1 MIFCSCSNAT
11 KTTIETYKKI
21 QNRTKIDKDFVVFDS
36 SDKGLN
42 DFLNDFL
49 KRHLRYDDNRIGKL
63 SVGNAVMFDKEW
75 ESQSLMWFDTTS
87 KTVPDARLLSYAG
100 NTIIVTLFNVLAIPF
115 AASLCAF
122 GFTKLNFKGKE
133 LLFALVLA
141 TIMMPAITTQIP
153 LYVMY
158 SKIGWIDSLYPLTIP
173 AIFGGGAMNIFL
185 IRQFMKGLPKELD
198 NAAKID
204 GANTWKIYWKIT
216 LPLCKPILSFVMV
229 STFLG
234 VWNDFMGPLLYL
246 RTEKNFTL
254 SIGVYMKYLGT
265 LTKLNL
271 PNEQMATGILML
283 LPPLIIFIIFQK
295 QLINGVVFSGIK
307 G

>member
-1 MIFCSCSNAT
+1 MKNKKAKISKDKINIHIAAYVVLSILTIF
-11 KTTIETYKKI
+11 
-21 QNRTKIDKDFVVFDS
+21 
-36 SDKGLN
+36 
-42 DFLNDFL
+42 FLFPFFIVITRSFMTN
-49 KRHLRYDDNRIGKL
+49 
-63 SVGNAVMFDKEW
+63 KEV
-75 ESQSLMWFDTTS
+75 STLPVAIINSGIYLGAFS
-87 KTVPDARLLSYAG
+87 RALDARLISYAG
-100 NTIIVTLFNVLAIPF
+100 NTIIVTVFNVLAIPF
-115 AASLCAF
+115 TASLCAF
-122 GFTKLNFKGKE
+122 GFTKLQFKGRE
-133 LLFALVLA
+133 FLFAFVLA

-158 SKIGWIDSLYPLTIP
+158 SKIGWIDTLFPLTVP
-173 AIFGGGAMNIFL
+173 AVFGGGAMNIFL
-185 IRQFMKGLPKELD
+185 IRQFMKGLPKDLD

-204 GANTWKIYWKIT
+204 GAGIWKIYWKIT
-216 LPLCKPILSFVMV
+216 LPLCKPILLFVMV

-246 RTEKNFTL
+246 RSEENFTL

-265 LTKLNL
+265 LTQINL

-283 LPPLIIFIIFQK
+283 IPPLIIFIIFQK